1 MRNKISK
8 WVVIPL
14 ALLLFGFGNLM
25 GLEKKELTLED
36 AILIA
41 LKNNLN
47 LAVEVLNPELS
58 HLSVK
63 GAWERFYPTI
73 SFSYNKRS
81 TQSASYSFLD
91 ASEVV
96 DTSYNDY
103 SVTLSQ
109 FLPTGGNLSV
119 SLTSDETESNRNF
132 QTINPRFGSTLRFNL
147 TQPLLKNAGFKIN
160 RREIIIAK
168 NNREMSKKRLK
179 SLLLDTIY
187 QVEEAYWNLV
197 YSVEN
202 LKVREQS
209 LALAKELLAKNKK
222 SVEIGSLAPIEVKT
236 AEAEVATR
244 EADILDAEALISNN
258 TDRLKNILNLNAS
271 RGSAEI
277 DLVPLDHPITEK
289 RGIALEEAVEMA
301 FKNRPDMEEQ
311 KIDLENKKVDLSY
324 AKNQVLPELNLQASY
339 WSPGISGT
347 QILYQGGNPLTGIV
361 IGTLPGGS
369 SDSMKDA
376 LNFLY
381 NNWSIS
387 LNLDIPLSNVF
398 SRSTLARA
406 VVTMDQAQLSLLA
419 KEQQVLL
426 EIKTAVRTLET
437 NFKRVKAYRVAREL
451 TEDKLKAEEE
461 KLRVGL
467 STNYNLLMAQRDF
480 ENARSSE
487 LMAVI
492 DYSLSVA
499 NLDKVL
505 GVSLKEKNIKFNQDK
520 K

>member
-1 MRNKISK
+1 
-8 WVVIPL
+8 
-14 ALLLFGFGNLM
+14 
-25 GLEKKELTLED
+25 LTW
-36 AILIA
+36 
-41 LKNNLN
+41 N
-47 LAVEVLNPELS
+47 
-58 HLSVK
+58 
-63 GAWERFYPTI
+63 
-73 SFSYNKRS
+73 
-81 TQSASYSFLD
+81 Q
-91 ASEVV
+91 
-96 DTSYNDY
+96 
-103 SVTLSQ
+103 SVT
-109 FLPTGGNLSV
+109 FERGRRP
-119 SLTSDETESNRNF
+119 F
-132 QTINPRFGSTLRFNL
+132 Q
-147 TQPLLKNAGFKIN
+147 K
-160 RREIIIAK
+160 
-168 NNREMSKKRLK
+168 
-179 SLLLDTIY
+179 
-187 QVEEAYWNLV
+187 EEAG
-197 YSVEN
+197 
-202 LKVREQS
+202 R
-209 LALAKELLAKNKK
+209 A
-222 SVEIGSLAPIEVKT
+222 
-236 AEAEVATR
+236 
-244 EADILDAEALISNN
+244 
-258 TDRLKNILNLNAS
+258 AS
-271 RGSAEI
+271 PHFCSG
-277 DLVPLDHPITEK
+277 
-289 RGIALEEAVEMA
+289 
-301 FKNRPDMEEQ
+301 
-311 KIDLENKKVDLSY
+311 KKVTAL
-324 AKNQVLPELNLQASY
+324 
-339 WSPGISGT
+339 
-347 QILYQGGNPLTGIV
+347 LTGIV